1 MEITYPYTIDNGS
14 GEQLTFL
21 RLVEENGSEP
31 WLEVENLVQPN
42 SGPPMHI
49 HFFQEEALT
58 VVQGQ
63 VATQV
68 LGHEPQFYG
77 PGETCTFKARVP
89 HKFWNAGTGPLI
101 CKGYIKPAHNVAY
114 FLSKI
119 YESTKENGGKMPD
132 PFDAAYLMHRYRT
145 EFDMLEIP
153 PFVKRVIFP
162 VTRFMGTLQGKHKK
176 FADAPEPVREI
187 GLRS

>member
-21 RLVEENGSEP
+21 RLVEDDGEP

-63 VATQV
+63 VGTQL
-68 LGHEPQFYG
+68 LGQEPQFYG
-77 PGETCTFKARVP
+77 PGETCTFKVRVA
-89 HKFWNAGTGPLI
+89 HKFWNAGTEPLI
-101 CKGYIKPAHNVAY
+101 CRGYIKPAHNTVY
-114 FLSKI
+114 FLSRI
-119 YESTKENGGKMPD
+119 YESTRENGGKMPD
-132 PFDAAYLMHRYRT
+132 AFDAAYLMHRYRT
-145 EFDMLEIP
+145 EFNMLEIP
-153 PFVKRVIFP
+153 PFVKRVGFP
-162 VTRFMGTLQGKHKK
+162 VTRFFGTLQGRHRR
-176 FADAPEPVREI
+176 FAGAPAPIREK
-187 GLRS
+187 GLRG